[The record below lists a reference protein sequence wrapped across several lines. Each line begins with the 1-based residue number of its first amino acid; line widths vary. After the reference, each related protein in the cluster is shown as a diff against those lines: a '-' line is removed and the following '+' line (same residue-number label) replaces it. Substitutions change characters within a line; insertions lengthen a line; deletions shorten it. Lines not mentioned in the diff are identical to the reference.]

1 MNEDLILRLVNLVE
15 LGRITVEQIL
25 DAEYKAEVIIRVGE

>member
-1 MNEDLILRLVNLVE
+1 MREDLILRLVNLVE

-25 DAEYKAEVIIRVGE
+25 DAEYKAEVIARVGE

>member
-15 LGRITVEQIL
+15 LGRITVERIL
-25 DAEYKAEVIIRVGE
+25 DAEYKAEVIARVGE

>member
-1 MNEDLILRLVNLVE
+1 MNEDLILRLVNLVN

-25 DAEYKAEVIIRVGE
+25 DAEYKAEVKKRINK

>member
-25 DAEYKAEVIIRVGE
+25 DEEYKAEVIVRVGE